1 MGQDEARSSTSRFPL
16 FLVGKDSRGNW
27 VVQDPKGRYGGLF
40 IDRAEAIKFAMYESG
55 SRPQAVIMVPET
67 LELDT
72 SGRPHAAQR
81 TPAPLHGTPSRGLR
95 KVA

>member
-1 MGQDEARSSTSRFPL
+1 MGQDEARSSNSRFPL
-16 FLVGKDSRGNW
+16 FLVGKDSHGNW
-27 VVQDPKGRYGGLF
+27 VVQDPKGRCGGLF

>member
-1 MGQDEARSSTSRFPL
+1 
-16 FLVGKDSRGNW
+16 
-27 VVQDPKGRYGGLF
+27 
-40 IDRAEAIKFAMYESG
+40 MYESG
-55 SRPQAVIMVPET
+55 SRPQAVIMVPGT